1 MNKKSTIVKI
11 SIIVLLLGVVSFI
24 IYAAINN
31 KFFFVDKKESS
42 NEKNPDDEEP
52 IIPPPPKLKIFDI
65 DSKTRPIAIMV
76 DNEKGAWPQ
85 AGLQEAFLVYE
96 IIVEGGE
103 TRFLALFKDA
113 TTAMIG
119 PDRSARHY
127 FLDYALEND
136 AIFTHY
142 GFSPQ
147 AQRDI
152 GLLGVNNIS
161 GTQGD
166 VTAFWRE
173 KVITTNWQNC
183 FTSIARLKERIEA
196 RKYRTQTNTKP
207 LLNYSIDPV
216 DLSVITDAQVANKV
230 TIPFSKTHTVVYDY
244 DPTTQLY
251 KRSMRGKPHV
261 DRVTGLQY
269 TVKNI
274 IVYNVRNYPLND
286 EPGKGRQ
293 GIENIGSGTGYF
305 ITNGHSI
312 PIKWEKTSRSSK
324 TTYKDENGQE
334 IKVNDGNTFIELEP
348 IDRKTIFE

>member
-1 MNKKSTIVKI
+1 MKNKRTIIKI
-11 SIIVLLLGVVSFI
+11 SIIVLLVGVVSFI
-24 IYAAINN
+24 IYAAVSN
-31 KFFFVDKKESS
+31 KFFFVNKKE
-42 NEKNPDDEEP
+42 NGKEKKPVEKEP
-52 IIPPPPKLKIFDI
+52 IIPTPKLKIFDL
-65 DSKTRPIAIMV
+65 DSKTRPIAVMV
-76 DNEKGAWPQ
+76 DNERGAWPQ

-103 TRFLALFKDA
+103 TRFLALFKD
-113 TTAMIG
+113 TTTKMIG
-119 PDRSARHY
+119 PIRSARHY
-127 FLDYALEND
+127 FLDYALENE

-166 VTAFWRE
+166 SSVFWRE

-183 FTSIARLKERIEA
+183 FTSIAKIETRIEDK
-196 RKYRTQTNTKP
+196 RYRTETKGKP

-216 DLSVITDAQVANKV
+216 DLSTTTDVQVANKV
-230 TIPFSKTHTVVYDY
+230 TIPFSRTHTVVYDY
-244 DPTTQLY
+244 DSITQLY

-261 DRVTGLQY
+261 DRITGLQY
-269 TVKNI
+269 TTKNI

-293 GIENIGSGTGYF
+293 GVENIGSGTGYF
-305 ITNGHSI
+305 ITNGYSI
-312 PIKWEKTSRSSK
+312 PMKWEKTSRSSK
-324 TTYKDENGQE
+324 TTYKDASGQE

-348 IDRKTIFE
+348 LDRRTTFE